1 MLRFQRILIL
11 YKYECQINKRISSVY
26 QILLHFQLK
35 KLKFDLQ
42 KAVNI
47 PVNAISA
54 VSGAHLRDKLQRLL
68 VLLSGQQVEITN
80 RRVSVS
86 EHPAALTFCKYL
98 IAKMIVVSAGFIV
111 KWKISCNHR
120 QYACY
125 IYMYMTGLVNLIKK
139 KCCQFRSTVQT
150 NVQILKIFLHCF
162 IFLYSACL

>member
-98 IAKMIVVSAGFIV
+98 IAKMIVVSAGVIV

-120 QYACY
+120 
-125 IYMYMTGLVNLIKK
+125 
-139 KCCQFRSTVQT
+139 
-150 NVQILKIFLHCF
+150 
-162 IFLYSACL
+162 